1 MLQVAL
7 PRLRVKVLYDAASPS
22 PSPSPNP
29 NPNPNPNPTPKQ
41 VLYHAEQTEAS
52 REDNDWLLEP
62 QVGLWP
68 CVAGLIAKRE

>member
-1 MLQVAL
+1 MV
-7 PRLRVKVLYDAASPS
+7 RVRAASPS
-22 PSPSPNP
+22 PNPDPNP
-29 NPNPNPNPTPKQ
+29 NPIRTRTRTPNQ

-68 CVAGLIAKRE
+68 CVAGLVAKRE